1 MCGLDSGDAAPK
13 VAGVAARLGT
23 DLSCGVTLVHVIDAV
38 QPLPLG
44 VRPHV
49 SASARKARRDLTT
62 VTSLHGFPPKTRV
75 RVEWGDPVE
84 SLAEVA
90 SDEDA
95 ELLVVG
101 SSEPR
106 GLASLVPGGT
116 AKALI
121 RKAPCPVVVVP
132 PDAVRPPDS
141 GPLPAVVCGVEGG
154 ERDASILRLA
164 ADVARRLD
172 AELHAVHTYNPFAL
186 SAGVMAPAPPI
197 GLEFREAAERTL
209 VDALEEAW
217 VTAHQHVLDIPPEL
231 ALRRIAGEERAVLIV
246 VGATKRSR
254 LGALFQGS
262 VPVRLA
268 TEGHT
273 ALLVLPEV
281 ARLESGSGHYELD
294 SSAA

>member
-1 MCGLDSGDAAPK
+1 MCGLGSEDAASRIP
-13 VAGVAARLGT
+13 GVAARLGA
-23 DLSCGVTLVHVIDAV
+23 DLGCGVTLVHVTDSG
-38 QPLPLG
+38 QPL
-44 VRPHV
+44 
-49 SASARKARRDLTT
+49 SRDLAT
-62 VTSLHGFPPKTRV
+62 VASLHGFPPATRE

-106 GLASLVPGGT
+106 GLASLLPGGT
-116 AKALI
+116 ANALI

-132 PDAVRPPDS
+132 RDAVRPPDS

-154 ERDASILRLA
+154 DLDASILRLA
-164 ADVARRLD
+164 ADVAHRLD
-172 AELHAVHTYNPFAL
+172 AELHAVHTYNPLAL
-186 SAGVMAPAPPI
+186 GIGVTAPAPPI
-197 GLEFREAAERTL
+197 GMEFREAAERTL
-209 VDALEEAW
+209 VDALEAAG
-217 VTAHQHVLDIPPEL
+217 VTAHQHVLDIPPEP
-231 ALRRIAGEERAVLIV
+231 ALRRIAGEERAGLIV
-246 VGATKRSR
+246 VGAGKRSR

-268 TEGHT
+268 AEGHT
-273 ALLVLPEV
+273 ALLVLPEE
-281 ARLESGSGHYELD
+281 ACLEAGSGHYELLE